1 MEKKQ
6 AKGLFCT
13 LRGYSWRYLPKDIF
27 VGIIIAAVSIP
38 IAMGYAEVSGLPP
51 VYGLYGSVLPIIVF
65 AAVTRSRQFILGVD
79 ATPAALAGATIASFG
94 IVGGTPEAMAFV
106 PMMALFTCLWLLL
119 FYFLKA
125 GRIVNFISS
134 PVMGG
139 FISGIG
145 VEIILMQIPKLM
157 GGKAEAGEAPELLG
171 HILETARDINS
182 VSLLLGVCSLVI
194 ILAATRFIP
203 KFPMPIFVMAAGAG
217 LTAVLHLEQY
227 DVALLSHVDPGF
239 PGIIL
244 PDFANVEITHVVG
257 KSLMVAA
264 VVMAETLL
272 AENEFALKN
281 GYKINENREILAC
294 ALANGAAALT
304 GSCPVNGSISR
315 TSMNDQYGGHTQ
327 LVSVVAGIVMLGLL
341 FTGTGFIEYLPVPV
355 LTAIVICALMKV
367 VEVHLAL
374 RLWKVRK
381 RDFWIFVA
389 AMLGV
394 LFLGT
399 VYGVVIGMLLSFIVV
414 ITEVIVE
421 VTNPP
426 RAFLG
431 RIPEKEGLYNLQER
445 EEAEPI
451 HQMVVYQFGERLFF
465 ANIKIFQQDIENS
478 IKEDTKAVI
487 VDGGAISS
495 IDLTAADRLEILAD
509 NLEKQGIH
517 FYLTE
522 VPKHLEEQLAFL
534 GEGTLIRD
542 EKVLPTVEE
551 AVLEVHKEI
560 EPETEREVGKE
571 TE

>member
-157 GGKAEAGEAPELLG
+157 GGKAEAGEAPELIG
-171 HILETARDINS
+171 HILETAREINP

-194 ILAATRFIP
+194 ILAVTRFIP
-203 KFPMPIFVMAAGAG
+203 KFPMPICVMAAGAG

-431 RIPEKEGLYNLQER
+431 KIPEKEGLYNLQER

-451 HQMVVYQFGERLFF
+451 DQMVVYQFGERLFF

-551 AVLEVHKEI
+551 AVLEVQKEL
-560 EPETEREVGKE
+560 EEA
-571 TE
+571 

>member
-1 MEKKQ
+1 MEKQQ

-27 VGIIIAAVSIP
+27 VGIIIAVVSIP

-551 AVLEVHKEI
+551 AVLEVQKEI
-560 EPETEREVGKE
+560 EPETEREAGKE

>member
-1 MEKKQ
+1 MEKEQ

-51 VYGLYGSVLPIIVF
+51 VYGLYGSVLPIMVF

-171 HILETARDINS
+171 HILETAREINS

-551 AVLEVHKEI
+551 AVLEVQKEL
-560 EPETEREVGKE
+560 EEA
-571 TE
+571 

>member
-1 MEKKQ
+1 MEKQQ

-13 LRGYSWRYLPKDIF
+13 LRGYSWGNLPKDIF

-51 VYGLYGSVLPIIVF
+51 VYGLYGSVFPIIVF

-94 IVGGTPEAMAFV
+94 IVGGSPEAMAFV
-106 PMMALFTCLWLLL
+106 PVMALFTCLWLLL

-157 GGKAEAGEAPELLG
+157 GGKAEAGEAPELIG
-171 HILETARDINS
+171 HILETAREINS

-327 LVSVVAGIVMLGLL
+327 LVSVVAGIVMLALL

-431 RIPEKEGLYNLQER
+431 RIPERGALQPTGAGR
-445 EEAEPI
+445 SRAHP
-451 HQMVVYQFGERLFF
+451 
-465 ANIKIFQQDIENS
+465 S
-478 IKEDTKAVI
+478 
-487 VDGGAISS
+487 DGGLSVWRAAVFCQYQ
-495 IDLTAADRLEILAD
+495 DLPA
-509 NLEKQGIH
+509 G
-517 FYLTE
+517 Y
-522 VPKHLEEQLAFL
+522 
-534 GEGTLIRD
+534 
-542 EKVLPTVEE
+542 
-551 AVLEVHKEI
+551 
-560 EPETEREVGKE
+560 
-571 TE
+571 

>member
-1 MEKKQ
+1 MEKQQ

-327 LVSVVAGIVMLGLL
+327 LVSVVAGIVMLALL

-522 VPKHLEEQLAFL
+522 VPKHLEEQLGFL

-551 AVLEVHKEI
+551 AVLEVQKEI
-560 EPETEREVGKE
+560 EPETEREAGKE

>member
-79 ATPAALAGATIASFG
+79 ATPAALAGATRASFG

-145 VEIILMQIPKLM
+145 IEIILMQIPKLM
-157 GGKAEAGEAPELLG
+157 GGKAEAGEAPELIG
-171 HILETARDINS
+171 HILETAREINS

-327 LVSVVAGIVMLGLL
+327 LVSVVAGIVMLALL

-431 RIPEKEGLYNLQER
+431 KIPEKEGLYNLQER

-451 HQMVVYQFGERLFF
+451 DQMVVYQFGERLVF

-509 NLEKQGIH
+509 NLEKQRIH

-551 AVLEVHKEI
+551 AVLEVQKEL
-560 EPETEREVGKE
+560 EEA
-571 TE
+571 